1 MQLDEI
7 VPNDPV
13 VAAQQMINEGHGSL
27 LQALP
32 TIIKFIIRHESW
44 KGRRKGPTED
54 GAPFTS
60 FKDFVEYKQWWGL
73 ECPWDKLM
81 LYCESDKECHDMLLR
96 ESTEIAKLEAATV
109 KRGGANNPEGLG
121 GKSGKKSVHKID
133 NRVNAT
139 VDNDR
144 NDRNQQSGLL
154 RRLAKQG
161 RTDLLDRVAS
171 GELSPNAAA
180 VEAGLRRRMRSIPV
194 DSPNAAIQALLK
206 VFTVEQLLSALTGP
220 RA

>member
-96 ESTEIAKLEAATV
+96 ESTEIAKQEAQTV
-109 KRGGANNPEGLG
+109 RPGNPTGANQYSRGECG
-121 GKSGKKSVHKID
+121 
-133 NRVNAT
+133 NRGNNT
-139 VDNDR
+139 DCSDR
-144 NDRNQQSGLL
+144 NDRNQQTGLL

-161 RTDLLDRVAS
+161 RDDLLDRVAS

-180 VEAGLRRRMRSIPV
+180 VEAGLRRKMKSIPV

>member
-96 ESTEIAKLEAATV
+96 ESTEIAKQEAQT
-109 KRGGANNPEGLG
+109 
-121 GKSGKKSVHKID
+121 VHKGGQTGNQNAAKD
-133 NRVNAT
+133 KDKTNNRITINRSSNHPDT
-139 VDNDR
+139 
-144 NDRNQQSGLL
+144 NQGIL

-161 RTDLLDRVAS
+161 RDDLLDRVAS

-180 VEAGLRRRMRSIPV
+180 IEAGLRRRMRSIPV

>member
-96 ESTEIAKLEAATV
+96 ESTEIAKQEAVTV
-109 KRGGANNPEGLG
+109 KPGNPTGANQYSRGERGNVSNTYDSSDP
-121 GKSGKKSVHKID
+121 
-133 NRVNAT
+133 T
-139 VDNDR
+139 VTER
-144 NDRNQQSGLL
+144 NSNTGLL

-161 RTDLLDRVAS
+161 RDDLLDRVAS

-180 VEAGLRRRMRSIPV
+180 VEAGLRRKMKSIPV

-220 RA
+220 RT

>member
-96 ESTEIAKLEAATV
+96 ESTEIAKQEAQTV
-109 KRGGANNPEGLG
+109 KPGAPQGNQNAVKGDKTIRGNDTDCL
-121 GKSGKKSVHKID
+121 
-133 NRVNAT
+133 
-139 VDNDR
+139 DR

-161 RTDLLDRVAS
+161 RDDLLDRVAS